1 VTQPPQ
7 YQQPDQGPYQQQ
19 PYPQGAPQQY
29 QQPGQ
34 YQQPDQYQ
42 QPGQYQQQ
50 PYPQQYAQ
58 PGYGQQYQQPQY
70 QQPYQG
76 APQGYQQPYQ
86 APQQQAGHQ
95 QPQGQAAYQ
104 AQGQGQPGCRI
115 CGSGP
120 AAPATFRA
128 VTGAIIMHTIWT
140 SHGPFC
146 RDCGLHTFRRQTAK
160 SLGGGWFGIQAM
172 VLTPIFV
179 LMNVSA
185 RGKIAN
191 LPAPQPRADGR
202 GQAPLD
208 PGPPVLQRPAT
219 YVFPALFALL
229 VIAVVVSNLSASG

>member
-7 YQQPDQGPYQQQ
+7 YQQPNQGPYQQQ
-19 PYPQGAPQQY
+19 PYQQGAPQQY

-34 YQQPDQYQ
+34 YQQPSQYQ

-50 PYPQQYAQ
+50 SYPQQYAQ
-58 PGYGQQYQQPQY
+58 PGYGQQYPQPQY

-104 AQGQGQPGCRI
+104 AQGQPGCRI

-146 RDCGLHTFRRQTAK
+146 RDCGLHTFRRQTSK